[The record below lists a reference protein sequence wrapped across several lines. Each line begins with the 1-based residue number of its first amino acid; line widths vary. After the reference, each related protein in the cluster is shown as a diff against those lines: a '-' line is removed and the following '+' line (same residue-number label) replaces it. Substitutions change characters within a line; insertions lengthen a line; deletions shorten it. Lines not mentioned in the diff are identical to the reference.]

1 MIIPGREKG
10 IKSIRIPNFF
20 FRAFVFLFV
29 LFFILLG
36 ILGYD
41 YWKII
46 LQVYENKHLRTEN
59 RLLKEQIKLNQM
71 KINTLTED
79 IKRIHTFEEKLKR
92 AETIPIPSKFSKEVK
107 QELIND
113 WNAKTEVQA
122 KGVIAMDKKEYNWMK
137 IFANIGVFL
146 LGILVICVVIFTFL
160 ALKDG
165 TLHSPINLVCGNV
178 SLSTAACPANS
189 AVSQSCVCPSN
200 NFTCAPQINLNC
212 RNITG

>member
-1 MIIPGREKG
+1 MTTEKETPKID
-10 IKSIRIPNFF
+10 IKLEDISLEN
-20 FRAFVFLFV
+20 LSE
-29 LFFILLG
+29 
-36 ILGYD
+36 D
-41 YWKII
+41 DKIEMEE
-46 LQVYENKHLRTEN
+46 LMKLRTSKVKP
-59 RLLKEQIKLNQM
+59 LPKTTDVTIS
-71 KINTLTED
+71 
-79 IKRIHTFEEKLKR
+79 FEEKLKR